1 MTHVM
6 IGGRMI
12 VRDRRLTTVDVAA
25 LAREVE
31 NARERLARVNAPAK
45 ELYERLAVIVGR
57 FCPGLAHTPYHIT
70 RYVGA

>member
-1 MTHVM
+1 M
-6 IGGRMI
+6 IGGRM
-12 VRDRRLTTVDVAA
+12 VVQDRRLTTIDVAA

-31 NARERLARVNAPAK
+31 RARERLARVNAPGK
-45 ELYERLAVIVGR
+45 ELYEKLATVVGR